1 MGPDFASE
9 LYRDEN
15 LLVQWVTEDCARRVV
30 RMLGNNNWRRTDHNQ
45 YVIPNAMIGRPNNGW
60 SVSADGSS

>member
-30 RMLGNNNWRRTDHNQ
+30 RMLGNNNWTTIN
-45 YVIPNAMIGRPNNGW
+45 M
-60 SVSADGSS
+60 